1 MTYISFEYIQ
11 FFCFIKRVLSQIL
24 SIFSAIFS
32 FEPSY
37 LGQLDILKMES
48 CSKSVL
54 ECSFK
59 KILLYRN
66 SIGHLSNFAKP
77 WPNVNSFIEFR
88 MLIILKIVFIYSIYK
103 YPDQIIMLMGELK
116 EILWSNLLIKRVMLI
131 KKSPYRDSSL
141 LT

>member
-1 MTYISFEYIQ
+1 MTFISFEYIQ
-11 FFCFIKRVLSQIL
+11 FFRFLKRVLSQIL

-37 LGQLDILKMES
+37 LGQIDILKMES

-66 SIGHLSNFAKP
+66 SIGHFSNFAKP

-88 MLIILKIVFIYSIYK
+88 MLIILNIVFRYSIYK
-103 YPDQIIMLMGELK
+103 YPDQIIMLMSELK
-116 EILWSNLLIKRVMLI
+116 ETLWSKLLIKRVMLI
-131 KKSPYRDSSL
+131 IKSPYRDSSL